1 MILTNCTLLRS
12 RCSAIFAF
20 SRRLRCSEGAQ
31 SCQGKEEYDTG
42 IAVYDPVTRNKVPL
56 TLDTERVAKW
66 YSCGPTVYD
75 SSHIGH
81 AFSYVRMDIIR
92 RILSNFFGVNVVL
105 VMGVTDIDDKIIH
118 RAQQQNITADTLA
131 HRYEE
136 EFRDDMHRLRV
147 LPPTLWTR
155 VSEHVQAVVS
165 FCETLEQKGIAY
177 TAPDGSLYFDVS
189 KRPEYGV
196 FRNAQDDSGTP
207 VEGKRNPRDFALWK
221 AAKSGEPSWESPWSR
236 GRPGWH
242 IECSAMASAIFGS
255 AIDIHS
261 GGRDLA
267 FPHHENELAQSCSYH
282 GVRNW
287 VRHWLH
293 TGQVQVRDASGATVK
308 MSKSLGN
315 SVLLRELLRSHSVDT
330 FRMFCLKSPYRADV
344 TLGPRS
350 LQEAHDSLK
359 GLSNFYADA
368 AAYAKGHLIGGSLSE
383 VDLLRRLSQTRMQI
397 HQALADDFAYH
408 HAVSSVLSLASHVNG
423 QLQSRPQPGATT
435 ARGAV
440 AACLIFVSDFFSKL
454 GLELGSQGVS
464 SMQPQT
470 QVLDGVVD
478 FRSKVRQQA
487 LALKDA
493 SLLQACDSLRDQLLR
508 AGVQVKDRGAHS
520 TWSLL
525 PGKGDKD

>member
-1 MILTNCTLLRS
+1 M
-12 RCSAIFAF
+12 
-20 SRRLRCSEGAQ
+20 
-31 SCQGKEEYDTG
+31 
-42 IAVYDPVTRNKVPL
+42 
-56 TLDTERVAKW
+56 
-66 YSCGPTVYD
+66 
-75 SSHIGH
+75 
-81 AFSYVRMDIIR
+81 
-92 RILSNFFGVNVVL
+92 
-105 VMGVTDIDDKIIH
+105 
-118 RAQQQNITADTLA
+118 
-131 HRYEE
+131 
-136 EFRDDMHRLRV
+136 
-147 LPPTLWTR
+147 
-155 VSEHVQAVVS
+155 
-165 FCETLEQKGIAY
+165 
-177 TAPDGSLYFDVS
+177 
-189 KRPEYGV
+189 
-196 FRNAQDDSGTP
+196 
-207 VEGKRNPRDFALWK
+207 
-221 AAKSGEPSWESPWSR
+221 
-236 GRPGWH
+236 
-242 IECSAMASAIFGS
+242 
-255 AIDIHS
+255 
-261 GGRDLA
+261 
-267 FPHHENELAQSCSYH
+267 
-282 GVRNW
+282 RNW